1 MRVQVGAAIYR
12 QCLAVD
18 VQGLIALLP
27 LRCGQFSTLDRG
39 TEGED
44 SRHSCC
50 QCCYGTGCAD
60 SSAGS
65 LEMGCIQD
73 TQTGLLSEMVG
84 NAEAML

>member
-1 MRVQVGAAIYR
+1 MRVQVGAAIHR

-18 VQGLIALLP
+18 VQDLIALSP
-27 LRCGQFSTLDRG
+27 LRCDQFSTDRG

-60 SSAGS
+60 SRAGS
-65 LEMGCIQD
+65 LEMGLYPRQAKWAA
-73 TQTGLLSEMVG
+73 L
-84 NAEAML
+84 